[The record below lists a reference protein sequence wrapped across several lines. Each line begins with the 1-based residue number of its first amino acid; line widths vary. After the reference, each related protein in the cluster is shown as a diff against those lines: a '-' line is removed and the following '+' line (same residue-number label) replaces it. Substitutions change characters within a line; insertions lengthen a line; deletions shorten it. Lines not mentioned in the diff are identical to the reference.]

1 MPFLPAT
8 GVEKEGARK
17 GNLWQRRVG
26 EGCFYIKITMMIKGD
41 KILPGK
47 TLHGRP
53 IIDFTGIDPR
63 DLFAVIRI
71 PENKSFSVSHTA
83 LEKLD
88 FEESIKRK

>member
-1 MPFLPAT
+1 MLFLQAR

-17 GNLWQRRVG
+17 GNFRQGRVR
-26 EGCFYIKITMMIKGD
+26 EGCYYIKITMMIKGD
-41 KILPGK
+41 KMLPGK

-71 PENKSFSVSHTA
+71 PGNKSFSVRPHST
-83 LEKLD
+83 
-88 FEESIKRK
+88 RKIGF